1 MRRGLKGKISRE
13 RGKNLTRIHT
23 SVFLSVFWVLFTGLA
38 CASVPLSDEPVWESV
53 DTDYSTGGS
62 LADVNGDGL
71 LDLFVSNGNDMA
83 LNRNSVYRNFGG
95 LFETAASWAS
105 SDVGYF
111 GHNAVGDVDGDG
123 DVDMA
128 VAYYGGFD
136 PYLDNI
142 YYNLG
147 DSLERTPSWHPALSD
162 SDNSFDCA
170 FGDVDGDGDLDI
182 VFSGGEFYSSRLQ
195 SSKIYLN
202 GSGAFETLAAWS
214 SLLGYAYGVAWGDVD
229 LDGDLDLAIG
239 NQLGPNH
246 LYYNVG
252 GSLESSPSWES
263 SDSAGANQIAFGD
276 VDGDGWLDLAVANTY
291 SPSYC
296 EIYFNQGGSLEVL
309 PSWRTMDL
317 KLYYS
322 CVAFGDVDGDG
333 DLDLAAGGWWEPI
346 VVFEN
351 LGGVLDTMPTW
362 SWYPDPGKS
371 LVCENIIWGDV
382 DGDGLLGSC
391 DGLDGDGV
399 KKVFYLR
406 FYPAHS
412 LDDVIVDGDTLAT
425 TEYCYDVNAGWVSLK
440 QAPPPGMAN
449 VTLCYEYSQD
459 LDLVVTNW
467 DRLTGNFLF
476 DNTTTGLAEE
486 TTRDRRNLQP
496 VILSVE
502 PNPFSSSA
510 QVRAVADCSSGSQ
523 FSVCIY
529 DITGRLVKEY
539 CDPAPRATAGAAE
552 LRYTWDGSDESG
564 KRLPSGTYFVRV
576 VSGSS
581 SASRKIAILR

>member
-1 MRRGLKGKISRE
+1 MKGINRLGLV
-13 RGKNLTRIHT
+13 LA
-23 SVFLSVFWVLFTGLA
+23 LWVLFAGLA
-38 CASVPLSDEPVWESV
+38 HASVPLSNDPVWESV

-83 LNRNSVYRNFGG
+83 LNRNSVYMNLGG
-95 LFETAASWAS
+95 LFETAASWLS

-136 PYLDNI
+136 PYLDDI
-142 YYNLG
+142 YFNQG

-182 VFSGGEFYSSRLQ
+182 AFSGGEFYTSRLQ
-195 SSKIYLN
+195 TSKIYLN
-202 GSGAFETLAAWS
+202 GSGAFETLAAWN
-214 SLLGYAYGVAWGDVD
+214 SLPGYAYGLAWGDVD
-229 LDGDLDLAIG
+229 SDGDLDLAVG

-246 LYYNVG
+246 LYYNLG

-263 SDSAGANQIAFGD
+263 GDSAGANQIAFGD

-296 EIYFNQGGSLEVL
+296 EVYFNQGGSLEVL
-309 PSWRTMDL
+309 PSWRSTDL

-322 CVAFGDVDGDG
+322 CIALGDVDADG

-351 LGGVLDTMPTW
+351 LGGVLDTLPTW
-362 SWYPDPGKS
+362 SWYPDPGKA
-371 LVCENIIWGDV
+371 LVCENIVWGDV
-382 DGDGLLGSC
+382 DGDGLMGSC
-391 DGLDGDGV
+391 DALDGDGT
-399 KKVFYLR
+399 KKVFYLH

-412 LDDVIVDGDTLAT
+412 LDYVIVDGDTLAT
-425 TEYCYDVNAGWVSLK
+425 TEYCYDLNAGWISLM

-449 VTLCYEYSQD
+449 VILCYEYSQD

-467 DRLTGNFLF
+467 DRPTGNFLF

-486 TTRDRRNLQP
+486 KTVDGGCRQT
-496 VILSVE
+496 VILSVR

-510 QVRAVADCSSGSQ
+510 EIRAVLDSSAGSQ
-523 FSVCIY
+523 LSVCVY
-529 DITGRLVKEY
+529 DVAGRLVKNFR
-539 CDPAPRATAGAAE
+539 DPHPKTAGGPAV
-552 LRYTWDGSDESG
+552 RSYTWNGRDEAG
-564 KRLPSGTYFVRV
+564 KELPSGTYFIRIA
-576 VSGSS
+576 SGGR
-581 SASRKIAILR
+581 SACRKVAILR